1 MLSRLERAG
10 KVRLHA
16 QLASD
21 PRAHAWTL
29 SLYRAGEKHPE
40 TVSDYF
46 PCERA
51 KERWPELAASMK
63 RHAGDERGH
72 AALYAKAIERMG
84 ERVLEIDDGDVFN
97 VVIRQHTRASW
108 RIDEADDMDA
118 VRLKLA
124 HFLAHAHHLEK
135 RISGSLRFHHEGC
148 VRAGRDDVRATVERV
163 LADEERH
170 VSYTR
175 EAAIELT
182 THREREDVMR
192 AHAEGESR
200 ADRAFSARQ
209 LRTLLA
215 QHGGSL
221 PLGDRIFYAAS
232 AFVMEQA

>member
-10 KVRLHA
+10 KIRLHT

-29 SLYRAGEKHPE
+29 SLYRAGERHPE
-40 TVSDYF
+40 MVSDYF

-51 KERWPELAASMK
+51 RERWPDIAASMK

-84 ERVLEIDDGDVFN
+84 ERILEIDDADVFN

-108 RIDEADDMDA
+108 AIDERDDADT

-124 HFLAHAHHLEK
+124 HFLAHAYHLEK
-135 RISGSLRFHHEGC
+135 RVARSLQYHSEGC
-148 VRAGRDDVRATVERV
+148 VRAGRSDVLATVERV

-170 VSYTR
+170 VGYTGD
-175 EAAIELT
+175 AARALT
-182 THREREDVMR
+182 TRAEWDEVMRVHADGERE
-192 AHAEGESR
+192 

-209 LRTLLA
+209 LRTMLRD
-215 QHGGSL
+215 HGGSL
-221 PLGDRIFYAAS
+221 PRGDRLFYALS
-232 AFVMEQA
+232 AFVMEH